1 MAEEIM
7 EVEATEGA
15 AINSVH
21 NNIYSNSY
29 VRQKTKKGSVL

>member
-1 MAEEIM
+1 MAETDM
-7 EVEATEGA
+7 EAGMVEA